1 MLTIDEIRTACTR
14 SQPIQLGD
22 PVLAQ
27 FSMPLRE
34 TFYPL
39 GFPMRIETN
48 CEEVLHAAAV
58 SWHGFTRL
66 FDTAPIVIRVG
77 VHGGRSSQ
85 CPPTPTCRVQQH
97 LATNIAD
104 AENFSVVDL
113 SRQCGHIWLT
123 EAAVAN
129 RAYLRYFFLESVAM
143 AILATSYTTAIH
155 AACVEHKGC
164 GILLCGDS
172 GAGKTSLSYACAR
185 AGWTYITDDAS
196 YLVNN
201 RTDRLVVGNCN
212 QARFRPS
219 AVELFAELTGK
230 EIVQR
235 AQIGKPSIELNLQ
248 PMRNISAS
256 FTSRIN
262 YVVFLNRRNVTR
274 QELVGFPTE
283 VAKHSMEQVL
293 FSMPAAR
300 QIQSRMIDHLLDA
313 GALEL
318 RYSKFEWAIDRLA
331 QLAERGR

>member
-1 MLTIDEIRTACTR
+1 MLTIEEIQTACAR
-14 SQPIQLGD
+14 SEAVQLGD
-22 PVLAQ
+22 PVLAR
-27 FSMPLRE
+27 FPVPMRE

-39 GFPMRIETN
+39 GFPLQIETN
-48 CEEVLHAAAV
+48 SEEVLNSAAV

-66 FDTAPIVIRVG
+66 FDTPPINIRVG
-77 VHGGRSSQ
+77 VTPGSTSQ
-85 CPPTPTCRVQQH
+85 CPPTPNCRVQQH

-104 AENFSVVDL
+104 AENFSVLDL
-113 SRQCGHIWLT
+113 SRQSGQIWVT

-129 RAYLRYFFLESVAM
+129 RGYLRYFFLESAAM
-143 AILATSYTTAIH
+143 AILATSFTTAIH
-155 AACVEHKGC
+155 AACVERKGC

-196 YLVNN
+196 FLVNN

-219 AVELFAELTGK
+219 AVELFSELADK
-230 EIVQR
+230 HVIQR
-235 AQIGKPSIELNLQ
+235 AQIGKPSIELTLH
-248 PMRNISAS
+248 PLHHISAA

-262 YVVFLNRRNVTR
+262 HVVFLNRRGVSH
-274 QELVGFPTE
+274 QELVAFSTD
-283 VAKHSMEQVL
+283 VARLSMEQML
-293 FSMPAAR
+293 FSLPATRLA
-300 QIQSRMIDHLLDA
+300 QCAMIDHLLDD

-318 RYSKFEWAIDRLA
+318 RYSRLEWAVERLG